1 MAQHTHTESICIHWE
16 MLFFQ
21 TKNTNLYSLSYMVT
35 EISVKSLAEHQANRT
50 ETSVAVHNKE
60 YRLYKIKSEKRTK
73 DTTTTSSNNKP

>member
-1 MAQHTHTESICIHWE
+1 
-16 MLFFQ
+16 
-21 TKNTNLYSLSYMVT
+21 MVT

>member
-21 TKNTNLYSLSYMVT
+21 TKNTNLYS